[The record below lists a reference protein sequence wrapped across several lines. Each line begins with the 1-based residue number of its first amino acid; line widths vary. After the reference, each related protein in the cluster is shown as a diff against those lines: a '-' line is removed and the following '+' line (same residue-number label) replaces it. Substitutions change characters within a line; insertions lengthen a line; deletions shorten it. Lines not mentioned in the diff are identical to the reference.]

1 MTHIVFMPKVTY
13 YFENKQKIEVT
24 HHLMGTLLEASLNN
38 GILHYHA
45 CSGNARCTTC
55 RVRVLEG
62 HSHLTPRTEDE
73 QKLAQA
79 RNWPEEIRLACQA
92 KLLGDVE
99 IRRLVVDSID
109 IELIWS
115 EECCTNTGQERPVV
129 VMFCDIVN
137 FTNFA
142 AASLP
147 YDVVYLLNRFYKEM
161 CTPVLDYGGYI
172 DKYMG
177 DGLMVLFGLENN
189 YSIENCLNAV
199 QSSLQM
205 VKNLSALNKRI
216 TNDFSHEF
224 NIRIGLHYGLV
235 IVGEIGHPS
244 KRQLTALGDTV
255 NVASR
260 IESANKEFGT
270 KILASQEML
279 APIYDKVEVGK
290 VVTTQLRGQN
300 RSHTLYEILS
310 LKGVQ

>member
-1 MTHIVFMPKVTY
+1 MPTITY
-13 YFENKQKIEVT
+13 YFESGDKIEVPYQF
-24 HHLMGTLLEASLNN
+24 MGTLLEASLEN

-62 HSHLTPRTEDE
+62 HAHLTPRTEEE
-73 QKLAQA
+73 QKVAHA
-79 RNWPEEIRLACQA
+79 RNWPKEIRLACQA
-92 KLLGDVE
+92 KLLGDVA
-99 IRRLVVDSID
+99 IRRLVVDSVD
-109 IELIWS
+109 VELIWS
-115 EECCTNTGQERPVV
+115 EECCTNTGHERPVV

-142 AASLP
+142 ASSFP

-177 DGLMVLFGLENN
+177 DGLMVLFGLENTQ
-189 YSIENCLNAV
+189 STENCLNAV
-199 QSSLQM
+199 QASLQM
-205 VKNLSALNKRI
+205 LKNLKELNRRV

-260 IESANKEFGT
+260 IESVNKEFGT

-279 APIYDKVEVGK
+279 ASIHDKVEIGK

-300 RSHTLYEILS
+300 RLHTLYEIIS
-310 LKGVQ
+310 LKETG